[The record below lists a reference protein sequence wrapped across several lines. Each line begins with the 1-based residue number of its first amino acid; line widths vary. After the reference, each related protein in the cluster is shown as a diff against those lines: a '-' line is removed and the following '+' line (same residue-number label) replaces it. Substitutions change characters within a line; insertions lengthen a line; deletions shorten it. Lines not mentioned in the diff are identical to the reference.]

1 MLLVIKIEQLYENK
15 ENRSGKEGHVVRAK
29 IFYTE
34 VTQSQCLTRPMQ
46 LQCSTAKSSLK
57 IKTFQQSPIVKDD
70 NSTPSRRP
78 FDHRCITG
86 WLAAHIFQ

>member
-34 VTQSQCLTRPMQ
+34 VTLISM
-46 LQCSTAKSSLK
+46 
-57 IKTFQQSPIVKDD
+57 
-70 NSTPSRRP
+70 
-78 FDHRCITG
+78 FDTSH
-86 WLAAHIFQ
+86 AAAM